1 MLQNA
6 RRAIA
11 IALVLAPWSAH
22 AAQPDLQLKKSS
34 SWNVDY
40 AEDRCRLMR
49 QFGDGNDKVYAIFD
63 RYGPGERFRLTIA
76 GKPTQTSVETGEATI
91 QFGPN
96 ESEQKLNFY
105 QGELGELPALLFQ
118 AQARLAPPSAAE
130 QPLIDNRKDGEWI
143 DLAPI
148 DQIREAAIQ
157 TLTIGKPLR
166 RTVVLEIGPMR
177 KPFEALGKCVD
188 DLMTSWGI
196 DTEKHKQLMRPVKP
210 LKSPGTWVVSSDYPR
225 NMLSAG
231 QPAIVEFRLSIGTD
245 GIPVSCHIQAT
256 TRPKEFDDA
265 VCGSLMRRARFEPAL
280 DAQGQPLNSFYR
292 NTVRF
297 ALP

>member
-1 MLQNA
+1 M
-6 RRAIA
+6 
-11 IALVLAPWSAH
+11 ALVLGPWSAL
-22 AAQPDLQLKKSS
+22 AAQPDLQLKHSS
-34 SWNVDY
+34 PWHVDY

-49 QFGDGNDKVYAIFD
+49 QFGDSDDMVYAIFD

-76 GKPTQTSVETGEATI
+76 GKPMRTWAESGVATI
-91 QFGPN
+91 RFGPK

-105 QGELGELPALLFQ
+105 QGNLGKLPALLFQ
-118 AQARLAPPSAAE
+118 AQARLAPPSPAE
-130 QPLIDNRKDGEWI
+130 QSLIDNRKDSEWI

-157 TLTIGKPLR
+157 TLTITKPLR

-188 DLMTSWGI
+188 NLMTSWGI
-196 DTEKHKQLMRPVKP
+196 DTEKHKLLMRPVKP
-210 LKSPGTWVVSSDYPR
+210 LKSPGTWVVSSDYPL
-225 NMLSAG
+225 NMISAG
-231 QPAIVEFRLSIGTD
+231 QPAIVEFRLSIGTN

-280 DAQGQPLNSFYR
+280 DAQGQPLISFYR